1 LKGIASLLKAVARTE
16 WNISDLKDWSGQSL
30 ISEPKFVTVEYKRGD
45 DEVSLFQSL
54 ISLIQQLNPTSAAQS
69 LKAILLKQAA
79 SSPLTLERSVRQLR
93 NNLAHSKSE
102 IFVASEIRRAME
114 DGTEEPAADSILPS
128 MSTGIWRNRSNA
140 LRGLNNLIEQ
150 MDSLATDKK
159 LEALEGLVLNLRTD
173 NLSKKLYACVFCA
186 SALPQITSNRCLRN
200 EKSRL
205 GYLREAKHRKN

>member
-1 LKGIASLLKAVARTE
+1 LSNHLLRQTRHLLPADRIHLPSFARSRWTLLKTILSEKVFQRVLLITTASDLKGIASLLKAVARTE

-128 MSTGIWRNRSNA
+128 MSTG
-140 LRGLNNLIEQ
+140 RGIGR
-150 MDSLATDKK
+150 MA
-159 LEALEGLVLNLRTD
+159 
-173 NLSKKLYACVFCA
+173 
-186 SALPQITSNRCLRN
+186 
-200 EKSRL
+200 
-205 GYLREAKHRKN
+205 